1 MRSMILILIV
11 FLASAGCATSR
22 PKVTIQIHSE
32 EIKQSPDYTV
42 SVTL

>member
-1 MRSMILILIV
+1 MKLLWILII
-11 FLASAGCATSR
+11 FLASAGCAASR

-42 SVTL
+42 SIAL